1 MYADPP
7 PIDPPVIAAPQQ
19 ADLDCLRVATMLGR
33 SSNGAGVSP
42 WAPRLLRVYLG
53 RLQHADATRD
63 WVAEAGASPQMGYGW
78 FLQHLAVCTAP
89 LRGGRAFRPT
99 QAAPPTTAQPIGG

>member
-53 RLQHADATRD
+53 RL
-63 WVAEAGASPQMGYGW
+63 
-78 FLQHLAVCTAP
+78 
-89 LRGGRAFRPT
+89 
-99 QAAPPTTAQPIGG
+99 